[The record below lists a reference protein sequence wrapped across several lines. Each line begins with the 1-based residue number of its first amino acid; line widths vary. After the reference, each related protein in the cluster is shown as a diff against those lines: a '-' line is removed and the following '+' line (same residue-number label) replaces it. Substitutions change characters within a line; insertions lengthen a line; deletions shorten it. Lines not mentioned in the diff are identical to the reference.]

1 MSSYVML
8 CEIAL
13 SVMPSESR
21 EDMSGQSVTLMSSS
35 VPSVLL
41 PVASCVISLS
51 VMPCEIALSLVL
63 SEAWEDLSGPSVTL
77 MW

>member
-1 MSSYVML
+1 
-8 CEIAL
+8 
-13 SVMPSESR
+13 
-21 EDMSGQSVTLMSSS
+21 MSGQSVTLMSPS